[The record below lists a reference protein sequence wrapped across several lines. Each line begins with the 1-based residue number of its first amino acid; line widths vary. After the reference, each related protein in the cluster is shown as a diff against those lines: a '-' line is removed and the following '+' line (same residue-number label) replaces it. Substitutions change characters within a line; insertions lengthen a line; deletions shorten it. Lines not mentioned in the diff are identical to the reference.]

1 VSVQPVETEFGR
13 KRAIDQSSCNKDFSC
28 QNGFCP
34 SFVSVEGGRP
44 KRGRAATAAD
54 AAFGAIPEPSLPALD
69 RPYAIVVAGVGG
81 TGIITV
87 GALLGMAAHLEGK
100 GVSVLDMTG
109 VAQKGGA
116 VTTFVKIAARPEDL
130 STIRIAAG
138 EADAVIG
145 SDLLVTAENAILTR
159 MQRGV
164 TRAVV
169 NTSRMAT
176 VAFRRRGTRWRQACA
191 T

>member
-1 VSVQPVETEFGR
+1 METEFGR

-34 SFVSVEGGRP
+34 SFVSVEGGTPAPRP
-44 KRGRAATAAD
+44 GARRRRRPVRAAC
-54 AAFGAIPEPSLPALD
+54 PSPTCRRSS
-69 RPYAIVVAGVGG
+69 RPYSIVVAGVGG

-116 VTTFVKIAARPEDL
+116 VTTFVRIAARPDGP
-130 STIRIAAG
+130 A
-138 EADAVIG
+138 
-145 SDLLVTAENAILTR
+145 TR
-159 MQRGV
+159 SASRPARP
-164 TRAVV
+164 TR
-169 NTSRMAT
+169 
-176 VAFRRRGTRWRQACA
+176 
-191 T
+191 